1 MLSLKF
7 ALNPTD
13 SYWGWKDGLQTCF
26 ILIKNFAILIL
37 QGSFH
42 SLEPTKPFFK
52 SQVFSLALGTR
63 PIVSPN
69 G

>member
-13 SYWGWKDGLQTCF
+13 LYWGWKDGLQTCF

-42 SLEPTKPFFK
+42 SVEPTKPFL
-52 SQVFSLALGTR
+52 SLKYFPWPRALG
-63 PIVSPN
+63 P
-69 G
+69 